1 MKRIIAVLCA
11 ATLLLCGLTACEDKN
26 TGDASSEVFTNNA
39 YEPIKR
45 AEIKYEEIGEPS
57 VKPENTYKSGD
68 VKEIGVKIEGAD
80 ENDNLSLFVGKKVA
94 LSYKL
99 FPEKPAITAVHWE
112 SSNEKIVK
120 IDKDG
125 QILGLAPGC
134 ATIAC
139 TTVLGYSDTIK
150 VYVYEYEGNAELS
163 GQLFTLL
170 NDARVKALSATAD
183 ADQAAT
189 EGAASEQAA
198 TDETA
203 TEEAATEE
211 TVSPYAFK
219 NTDVALQQAVN
230 QRVYEEACEGKM
242 DSTRPNFYG
251 MGDDRQHTTI
261 LTDYDIHSRGSTCL
275 NGIWGEYTAEQV
287 AEILLSSEDSKSMIT
302 NEKYEYMSVGCYKN
316 GEVTYWLVMMFIP
329 F

>member
-11 ATLLLCGLTACEDKN
+11 ATLLLCGFAACEDKN
-26 TGDASSEVFTNNA
+26 AGDTTSEVFTNDA
-39 YEPIKR
+39 YEPLKR

-80 ENDNLSLFVGKKVA
+80 ENGNLSLFVGKKAA

-99 FPEKPAITAVHWE
+99 FPEKPAITAVFWE

-125 QILGLAPGC
+125 QILGMAPGC

-139 TTVLGYSDTIK
+139 NTVLGYSDTIK

-170 NDARVKALSATAD
+170 NDARVKALSANTD
-183 ADQAAT
+183 ADQATSA
-189 EGAASEQAA
+189 EAAS
-198 TDETA
+198 D
-203 TEEAATEE
+203 EAATEE

-219 NTDVALQQAVN
+219 NDDIALQQAVN

>member
-11 ATLLLCGLTACEDKN
+11 ATLLLCGLTACKDN
-26 TGDASSEVFTNNA
+26 DSGDTTSEVFSNDA

-45 AEIKYEEIGEPS
+45 AEIKYEEIGEAS

-68 VKEIGVKIEGAD
+68 VKEIGVQIEGAD
-80 ENDNLSLFVGKKVA
+80 ENGNLSLVVGKKAA
-94 LSYKL
+94 LTYKL
-99 FPEKPAITAVHWE
+99 FPAKPAITAVYWE

-120 IDKDG
+120 VDKDG
-125 QILGLAPGC
+125 QVLGMAPGC

-139 TTVLGYSDTIK
+139 NTVLGYSDTIK

-163 GQLFTLL
+163 GQLFKLL
-170 NDARVKALSATAD
+170 NDARVKALSAT
-183 ADQAAT
+183 
-189 EGAASEQAA
+189 G
-198 TDETA
+198 ETA
-203 TEEAATEE
+203 EATSAEAAAEGDASAEGDATAEE
-211 TVSPYAFK
+211 IVSPFSFK
-219 NTDVALQQAVN
+219 NDDMALQQAVN
-230 QRVYEEACEGKM
+230 QRVFEEACEGKM

-302 NEKYEYMSVGCYKN
+302 NEKYEYMSVGCFKN

>member
-11 ATLLLCGLTACEDKN
+11 ATLLLCGFAACEDKN
-26 TGDASSEVFTNNA
+26 TGDTTSEVFTNDA
-39 YEPIKR
+39 YEPLKR

-80 ENDNLSLFVGKKVA
+80 ENGNLSLFVGKKVA

-99 FPEKPAITAVHWE
+99 FPEKPAITAVFWE

-125 QILGLAPGC
+125 QILGMAPGC

-139 TTVLGYSDTIK
+139 NTVLGYSDTIK

-170 NDARVKALSATAD
+170 NDARVKALSANTD
-183 ADQAAT
+183 ADQATSA
-189 EGAASEQAA
+189 EAAS
-198 TDETA
+198 D
-203 TEEAATEE
+203 EAATEE

-219 NTDVALQQAVN
+219 NDDIALQQAVN

-261 LTDYDIHSRGSTCL
+261 LSDYDIQSSGSTCL